1 MQLNSNGWHVDDHIV
16 VAVSTG
22 IDSMCLLYQLLND
35 YKDSYRKLTCL
46 HVNHGVRSASIE
58 EARFLEAYCE
68 RHHIDLHIKK
78 LDLSH
83 SLDRNNSIQNEARIK
98 RYEWFDEMMNVLEA
112 DVLLTAHHLDDQL
125 ETIMYRI
132 FNGKSTRNKLGFDE
146 LSKRKGY
153 QIYRPLLAV
162 SKKEIKQFQER
173 YHIPYFED
181 ESNKDN
187 RYIRNDIRNRIIPA
201 IDENNQLKVSHLLKL
216 KQWHDEQYDILQY
229 SAKQF
234 IQEFVK
240 FDEQSKYL
248 EVSRQAFNN
257 LPNSLKMVV
266 LDCLLSKYY
275 ELFNISAKT
284 YEEWFKQ
291 FSSKKAQFSINLTDK
306 WIIQIAYGKLI
317 IMAKNNGDTYFRV
330 QTIKKPGNYFFNK
343 YRLEIHSNLP
353 KCLFPL
359 TVRTRQSGDTFKL
372 NGRDGYKKV
381 NRLFI
386 DCKVPQWVRDQMPI
400 VLDKQQRIIA
410 VGDLYQQ
417 QTIKKWIIIS
427 KNGDE

>member
-187 RYIRNDIRNRIIPA
+187 KYIRNDIRNRIIPA

-275 ELFNISAKT
+275 ELFNIS
-284 YEEWFKQ
+284 
-291 FSSKKAQFSINLTDK
+291 
-306 WIIQIAYGKLI
+306 
-317 IMAKNNGDTYFRV
+317 
-330 QTIKKPGNYFFNK
+330 
-343 YRLEIHSNLP
+343 
-353 KCLFPL
+353 
-359 TVRTRQSGDTFKL
+359 
-372 NGRDGYKKV
+372 
-381 NRLFI
+381 
-386 DCKVPQWVRDQMPI
+386 
-400 VLDKQQRIIA
+400 
-410 VGDLYQQ
+410 
-417 QTIKKWIIIS
+417 
-427 KNGDE
+427 

>member
-1 MQLNSNGWHVDDHIV
+1 
-16 VAVSTG
+16 
-22 IDSMCLLYQLLND
+22 
-35 YKDSYRKLTCL
+35 
-46 HVNHGVRSASIE
+46 
-58 EARFLEAYCE
+58 
-68 RHHIDLHIKK
+68 
-78 LDLSH
+78 
-83 SLDRNNSIQNEARIK
+83 
-98 RYEWFDEMMNVLEA
+98 
-112 DVLLTAHHLDDQL
+112 
-125 ETIMYRI
+125 
-132 FNGKSTRNKLGFDE
+132 
-146 LSKRKGY
+146 
-153 QIYRPLLAV
+153 
-162 SKKEIKQFQER
+162 
-173 YHIPYFED
+173 
-181 ESNKDN
+181 
-187 RYIRNDIRNRIIPA
+187 
-201 IDENNQLKVSHLLKL
+201 
-216 KQWHDEQYDILQY
+216 
-229 SAKQF
+229 
-234 IQEFVK
+234 
-240 FDEQSKYL
+240 
-248 EVSRQAFNN
+248 
-257 LPNSLKMVV
+257 VV

-330 QTIKKPGNYFFNK
+330 QTIEKPGNYIFNK

-386 DCKVPQWVRDQMPI
+386 DCKVQQWVRDQMPI

-417 QTIKKWIIIS
+417 QTIKQWIIIS